1 MEKKDLEIRATN
13 PLYNFP
19 VKTGKE
25 IFFLSNNVYTHTYTY
40 IYESKEESRE
50 RREKSGKRSNN
61 RATYDVKERTTQYT
75 SLLEW
80 QCRT

>member
-25 IFFLSNNVYTHTYTY
+25 IFFLSNNVYTHT
-40 IYESKEESRE
+40 
-50 RREKSGKRSNN
+50 
-61 RATYDVKERTTQYT
+61 
-75 SLLEW
+75 
-80 QCRT
+80 